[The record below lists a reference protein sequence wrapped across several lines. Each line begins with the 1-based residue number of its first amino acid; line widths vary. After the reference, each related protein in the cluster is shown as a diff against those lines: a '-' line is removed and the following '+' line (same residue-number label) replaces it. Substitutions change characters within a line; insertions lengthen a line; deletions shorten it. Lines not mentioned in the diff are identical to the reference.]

1 LPQYLFKYE
10 REGIVTHK
18 KTKIFFSRAGYFLL
32 LCVLILSYSILTFKK
47 PKRMKKVFAIL
58 AIAALA
64 SCGGS
69 TEAPAADT
77 TAVAV
82 DTTVVV
88 DTTAVDTTAAAP
100 AADTTAAAH

>member
-1 LPQYLFKYE
+1 
-10 REGIVTHK
+10 
-18 KTKIFFSRAGYFLL
+18 
-32 LCVLILSYSILTFKK
+32 
-47 PKRMKKVFAIL
+47 MKKVFAIL

-88 DTTAVDTTAAAP
+88 DTTAVDTTAAA
-100 AADTTAAAH
+100 H